1 MRITCLTLALPFTTG
16 RFHGCILILKT
27 NHLFP
32 LPRTLAWFLIW
43 GGFFFKIYKLIVFN
57 IWFLSLLLNLRQF
70 DLKKRNSCLPIK
82 YVYYLIYVLLTQASP
97 CFTWCG
103 FYNNW
108 RPGICD
114 EYTTHISETQ
124 IWLCLIFTNNSFPLQ
139 SVEVDHT
146 KKEKRTSWQQLH
158 AQENKILVVCAVGP
172 LRNKTTTREKVKKN
186 LCDQGVNCRCSVPN
200 KKENRRHNPKCFLH
214 THTHTLTHSL
224 SLSLKILI
232 CWKVFQQDHSL

>member
-16 RFHGCILILKT
+16 RFHGCILILKI

-57 IWFLSLLLNLRQF
+57 IWFLSLLLKLRQF

-97 CFTWCG
+97 CFTGCG

-108 RPGICD
+108 RPGTCD

-124 IWLCLIFTNNSFPLQ
+124 IWLCLIFTSNSFPLQ

-146 KKEKRTSWQQLH
+146 KT
-158 AQENKILVVCAVGP
+158 
-172 LRNKTTTREKVKKN
+172 KKN
-186 LCDQGVNCRCSVPN
+186 KLATAPCSGKQNPRGLCCWSTPKQNHYQRKSEEKPMWPRC
-200 KKENRRHNPKCFLH
+200 KL
-214 THTHTLTHSL
+214 
-224 SLSLKILI
+224 
-232 CWKVFQQDHSL
+232 